1 MRLVRMVPGSARN
14 WIAVK
19 KSTIQP
25 QQQMKAKQAIMKT
38 TIRTLWNSLLVVF
51 LGTLLAGQARGQI
64 FVTNTGTGTI
74 GEYDYNTGSTVNA
87 SLVSGLNYPWG
98 IAVSGANLY
107 VANNT
112 AQSIGEYN

>member
-25 QQQMKAKQAIMKT
+25 QQKMKAKQAIMKT
-38 TIRTLWNSLLVVF
+38 TIRTLWNSLLIVF

-64 FVTNTGTGTI
+64 FVTTQQNSGTI
-74 GEYDYNTGSTVNA
+74 GEYDYNNGGTVNA
-87 SLVSGLNYPWG
+87 SLVSGFSNSYG
-98 IAVSGANLY
+98 IAVSGANLF
-107 VANNT
+107 VTNSVSGGT
-112 AQSIGEYN
+112 IG